1 MSENAMERPGHLSTG
16 QQSNSS
22 RLTGI
27 IIVVAIHVLA
37 IGGLISALPTGAIL
51 KQMQEIKASVE
62 AQKTPPKPPPPPPVD
77 FKAPPPV
84 SAIIPDINIAP
95 EPAPAAPRPQPAPP
109 PAPPHAAAPA
119 PTQLIALGRTH
130 TKPPYPVISQR
141 LGEHGT
147 TTVEVNIDVSGSV
160 TDCKITKTS
169 GSDRLDQTTC
179 EYVKSHWKWQP
190 PTLEGK
196 PTAAVTRI
204 AMVWDLK
211 DAQ

>member
-1 MSENAMERPGHLSTG
+1 MERPGHLSTG
-16 QQSNSS
+16 HQSNSS

-27 IIVVAIHVLA
+27 IVVVAIHVLA
-37 IGGLISALPTGAIL
+37 IGGLISALATGAIL

-84 SAIIPDINIAP
+84 SVVVPDINIAP

-109 PAPPHAAAPA
+109 PAPPRAAAPA
-119 PTQLIALGRTH
+119 PTSLVPIMRTH
-130 TKPPYPVISQR
+130 TQPPYPVISQR

-147 TTVEVNIDVSGSV
+147 TGMQVNINEQGTVS
-160 TDCKITKTS
+160 DCKVTKTS
-169 GSDRLDQTTC
+169 SSDRLDQAAC
-179 EYVKSHWKWQP
+179 DYIKAHWKWQP
-190 PTLEGK
+190 PTIEGK
-196 PTAAVTRI
+196 PTAAI
-204 AMVWDLK
+204 YNINLVWNLK

>member
-1 MSENAMERPGHLSTG
+1 MERPGHLSTG
-16 QQSNSS
+16 HQSNSS

-27 IIVVAIHVLA
+27 IVVVAIHVLA
-37 IGGLISALPTGAIL
+37 IGGLISALATGAIL

-109 PAPPHAAAPA
+109 PAPPARAAAPT
-119 PTQLIALGRTH
+119 PTQLVPLMRTH
-130 TKPPYPVISQR
+130 TQPPYPVISQR

-147 TTVEVNIDVSGSV
+147 TGMQVMISEQGNV
-160 TDCKITKTS
+160 TDCKVTKTS
-169 GSDRLDQTTC
+169 SSDRLDQAAC
-179 EYVKSHWKWQP
+179 DYIKGHWRWQP
-190 PTLEGK
+190 PTVEGK
-196 PTAAVTRI
+196 PTATAANI
-204 AMVWDLK
+204 NLVWNLK